1 MRRLWLTSL
10 VGAIGIGLVAACS
23 AGLGARS
30 ASPVAIPFDQQ
41 FIDMMVPHHEGA
53 LEMAKIAE
61 MRAARPEIQAMAR
74 DILATQAAEID
85 QMKRWRAAWY
95 GSADTPPMARMPM
108 VEGMT
113 MRSGG
118 GHGGHAGTPSNPAQT
133 MDMAAD
139 VAALR
144 SAGEPF
150 ERAFIDA
157 MISHHEDAVAAARAA
172 TNRAERPEI
181 KQLARAI
188 EEAQTREIDQLR
200 RWRTEWFG
208 SR

>member
-10 VGAIGIGLVAACS
+10 IGAIGIGLVAACS
-23 AGLGARS
+23 AGPGARS
-30 ASPVAIPFDQQ
+30 ASPVAMPFDQQ

-53 LEMAKIAE
+53 IEMAKIAE
-61 MRAARPEIQAMAR
+61 TRAARPEIKAMAR

-95 GSADTPPMARMPM
+95 GSAETPPMARMPM
-108 VEGMT
+108 VEGMA
-113 MRSGG
+113 MSPGG
-118 GHGGHAGTPSNPAQT
+118 GHNGHAGTPSDPART

-150 ERAFIDA
+150 DRAFIDA
-157 MISHHEDAVAAARAA
+157 MISHHDDAVAAARAA
-172 TNRAERPEI
+172 DSRAERPEI

-188 EEAQTREIDQLR
+188 QAAQTREIDQMK